1 MQLSYMGWS
10 LLGSFLILR
19 WALTRNDTSL
29 KAKARQQK
37 KELAKRWGRNVEL
50 ESEFENVRV
59 EWWCWRLIM
68 ALEE

>member
-1 MQLSYMGWS
+1 MGCS

-29 KAKARQQK
+29 KAKARKQK

-50 ESEFENVRV
+50 ESEFENVRRA
-59 EWWCWRLIM
+59 CLFYSRGNGSR
-68 ALEE
+68 